1 MNNKKRQTE
10 EELLA
15 DIEKLIRYDES
26 DKKAIDPKLLAYL
39 DEEALISIKSSLL
52 QKVGTLSEEDKD
64 WLQQFKKYE

>member
-52 QKVGTLSEEDKD
+52 QRVGTLSEEDKD